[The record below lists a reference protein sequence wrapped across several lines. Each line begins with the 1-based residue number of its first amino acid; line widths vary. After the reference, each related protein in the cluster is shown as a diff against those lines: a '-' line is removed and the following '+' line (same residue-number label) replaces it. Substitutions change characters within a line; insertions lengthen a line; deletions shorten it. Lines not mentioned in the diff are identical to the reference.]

1 MCAFAIVYKKVFFM
15 GIENVIEKFGISAR
29 EYVSLERGH
38 INLTFLVTSQTGEQ
52 YVLQMINPQVFNSPE
67 AVMLNI
73 SEIGSA
79 FEHEAKLKVPN
90 FLRCDGKNYAEYN
103 GDIWRMYVYTPVVES
118 VEKCYRAGFSHG
130 RFINVMSRNGV
141 NLETVLP
148 FFHNY
153 ERYVEKLRAVCHD
166 KAVTERFSDMGKRLA
181 EVFEGVPK
189 RNIHGDAKA
198 DNIIIGEPCTV
209 IDLDTAMHGY
219 AAIDYGD
226 MIRSADMSDIERL
239 TQGFAEG
246 LDGLLTEREVS
257 TLYYGVLWVTA
268 ELAAR
273 YYTDV
278 YSDIRYFVGKS
289 REQCHERAE
298 SLISQLDRFEGMKR
312 EFAEMTGRYF

>member
-1 MCAFAIVYKKVFFM
+1 MDIHAISAL
-15 GIENVIEKFGISAR
+15 FGISAA
-29 EYVSLERGH
+29 EYTQIATGH
-38 INLTFLVTSQTGEQ
+38 INSTFLVTSETGER
-52 YVLQMINPQVFNSPE
+52 YILQSLNREVFHSPQ

-73 SEIGSA
+73 SAIEAA
-79 FEHEAKLKVPN
+79 FSEEKAVAVPH
-90 FLRCDGKNYAEYN
+90 FLSCQGRNHAVYCGET
-103 GDIWRMYVYTPVVES
+103 WRMYPFADNGES
-118 VEKCYRAGFSHG
+118 TEKDYFTGFAHG

-141 NLETVLP
+141 NLEAVLP

-278 YSDIRYFVGKS
+278 YAETRYFTGKS